1 MNLRGRGDYM
11 NNRQIL
17 IGQLE
22 TIRKMIIRINGL
34 DQERVNYEKKGKRPV
49 QILGS
54 LFVIFFSFGIISNES
69 YSSIASL
76 SSFFIGKD
84 VNTNIFKYYAS
95 RFTIILAGIFIL
107 TIIYRLV
114 SKQINSDTID
124 QIVIDIQELRTRVEQ
139 NGIVHSDYC
148 NENALNAFIGYL
160 KRGQARNLRECINC
174 YTNSQYIDRIV
185 NGLEGNQ
192 SSISKK

>member
-1 MNLRGRGDYM
+1 MNLRGRGNYM
-11 NNRQIL
+11 ENRQIL

-22 TIRKMIIRINGL
+22 TIRKIIIRINGL
-34 DQERVNYEKKGKRPV
+34 DQERVKYEKKGKRPV
-49 QILGS
+49 QISGS
-54 LFVIFFSFGIISNES
+54 LFVLFLSFGIISKES
-69 YSSIASL
+69 YNSVASL

-95 RFTIILAGIFIL
+95 RFTAILAGIFIL

-114 SKQINSDTID
+114 SKQINSNIID
-124 QIVIDIQELRTRVEQ
+124 QIVIDIQKLRTRIEQ
-139 NGIVHSDYC
+139 NGVVHSDYC

-160 KRGQARNLRECINC
+160 KRGQARNLQECINC
-174 YTNSQYIDRIV
+174 YTNSQYVDRIV
-185 NGLEGNQ
+185 NGLEGIR